1 MSVLFEKMKNF
12 YGNDELV
19 MDFLDF
25 SRKDNEICCKEDD
38 FFDGVVYCGR
48 CSEKCSA
55 IQVQF
60 FIKLKKRT
68 NLKNKKKRFFVTH
81 YIENTDIFGN
91 LYDKYFN
98 LAKKFGQ
105 FLF

>member
-55 IQVQF
+55 IRF
-60 FIKLKKRT
+60 LSSIFHKIKEK
-68 NLKNKKKRFFVTH
+68 
-81 YIENTDIFGN
+81 
-91 LYDKYFN
+91 DKS
-98 LAKKFGQ
+98 
-105 FLF
+105 